1 MKKLLT
7 LIAVIG
13 AMAAP
18 AKAQEQKTQPFLG
31 LEVSRSN
38 IGMNYLANAVV
49 ADNYYSAS
57 IQAGVKMQ
65 KKIPVAVSL
74 FYQKAKEEKAATTG
88 LKTDFKA
95 AGLDSTYYFPVGDAL
110 SLTANLGLGYYSF
123 NCSDLGYSE
132 DKIGVRMGAGLEY
145 SLSDNFAVQS
155 TFRYTDLNFG
165 SDGDV
170 AKDMTE
176 VSVGVKFYF

>member
-7 LIAVIG
+7 LIAVVG
-13 AMAAP
+13 AMIAP
-18 AKAQEQKTQPFLG
+18 AKAQEQNAQPFLG

-38 IGMNYLANAVV
+38 IGMDYLANAVV

-57 IQAGVKMQ
+57 IQAGIKMQ

-74 FYQKAKEEKAATTG
+74 FYQKAKEEKSAVTG
-88 LKTDFKA
+88 LKTDFHA
-95 AGLDSTYYFPVGDAL
+95 MGVDSTYYFPVGDSL
-110 SLTANLGLGYYSF
+110 SLTANLGLGYYTF
-123 NCSDLGYSE
+123 NCSDINYSE
-132 DKIGVRMGAGLEY
+132 DKIGVRMGVGLEY
-145 SLSDNFAVQS
+145 SLSDNFAVHS
-155 TFRYTDLNFG
+155 SFRYTDLNFG